1 MLKFLCNYGNIKLF
15 NESECDNVSKFI
27 GFEKIL
33 EKKKKYI
40 MPCLGHFY
48 KEPPQFIKG
57 DMQYLFDANG
67 KQYLDC
73 YAGVSVI
80 NCGHCNQEI
89 ISKMIYQIQN
99 LQHVCNIYLTENF
112 VNLAE
117 KLAEVTPGNL
127 QKSFFCSTGT
137 EANEGALLLASIY
150 TKSNEFIALQS
161 GLHGRTKLTMSLTG
175 IGMWRTDPNPVGGIN
190 FAPNPYCYRCP
201 LGKKYPE
208 CDLECANKVEE
219 IIKNFTSGKPA
230 ALIAESIQGNAGIVV
245 PPEGYFK
252 RVKEILSKY
261 NALLIIDEV
270 QTGFARS
277 GKMFAIENF
286 DVEPDIMSVAKA
298 LGNGQPISAFI
309 STAKIADTYTRPG
322 ASTLGGNPVS
332 SVAGLAVL
340 EYIEKHNLID
350 NAAKRGKQLKNGLIE
365 LSRRHKIIG
374 DVRGLGLMIGAEFV
388 HADKSP
394 AFEELDFILEELKNL
409 GFIIGKNGVG
419 RNVMAFQPP
428 LIITEKNVDDI
439 LNAVDVV
446 LDKNNL

>member
-1 MLKFLCNYGNIKLF
+1 MK
-15 NESECDNVSKFI
+15 KFI
-27 GFEKIL
+27 GAQSIVEAKRQ
-33 EKKKKYI
+33 YI

-48 KEPPQFIKG
+48 KNPPQFVKG
-57 DMQYLFDANG
+57 SMQYLFDAEG
-67 KQYLDC
+67 KKYLDC

-80 NCGHCNQEI
+80 NCGHCNPTIVER
-89 ISKMIYQIQN
+89 MIDQMRE

-112 VNLAE
+112 VRLAE
-117 KLAEVTPGNL
+117 RLARVTPGRL

-137 EANEGALLLASIY
+137 EANEGALLLATLY
-150 TKSNEFIALQS
+150 TKSSEFLALES

-175 IGMWRTDPNPVGGIN
+175 IGMWRTDPTPVGGIN
-190 FAPNPYCYRCP
+190 FVPNPYCYRCP

-208 CDLECANKVEE
+208 CDLECANRIERV
-219 IIKNFTSGKPA
+219 IKSSTSGRPA

-245 PPEGYFK
+245 PPRGWFG

-261 NALLIIDEV
+261 GALLIVDEV

-309 STAKIADTYTRPG
+309 STAEIADVYTRPG

-332 SVAGLAVL
+332 STAGLAVL
-340 EYIEKHNLID
+340 DYIEEHDLCG
-350 NAAKRGKQLKNGLIE
+350 AARERGDQLKSGLKN
-365 LSRRHKIIG
+365 LQTKHAIIG
-374 DVRGLGLMIGAEFV
+374 DVRGLGLMVGAEFV
-388 HADKSP
+388 RSDGSP
-394 AFEELDFILEELKNL
+394 AAEELDAVIEELKDR
-409 GFIIGKNGVG
+409 GFIVGKNGVG

-428 LIITEKNVDDI
+428 LVISERDIDDV
-439 LNAVDVV
+439 LNAID
-446 LDKNNL
+446 LILTARGW